1 MVPEYM
7 IVPYEVHVPSF
18 RGTATEEWDPPT
30 PDCEPTLH
38 ALGEHYLLSE
48 SGFPPEDAGDL
59 ALPVVDAEGR
69 LHRTALLRAR
79 RELRERE
86 DLTVSTT
93 TTAIEVVSRLIDRAF
108 EEAREGSTDAQS
120 TLADLSAP
128 TLVEG
133 DEDVDDAESPPAVER
148 GENDERT
155 EPPTR

>member
-1 MVPEYM
+1 MVPGYM
-7 IVPYEVHVPSF
+7 IIPYEVHVPSF

-38 ALGEHYLLSE
+38 ALGGHYLLSE
-48 SGFPPEDAGDL
+48 SGFPPENAADL

-86 DLTVSTT
+86 DISVSTAT
-93 TTAIEVVSRLIDRAF
+93 TGIEVVSRLIDRPF
-108 EEAREGSTDAQS
+108 EREYQGATDAQS
-120 TLADLSAP
+120 TLANLTAP
-128 TLVEG
+128 SLDEG
-133 DEDVDDAESPPAVER
+133 DEDTPAGESAPTVER
-148 GENDERT
+148 GEEDERS

>member
-1 MVPEYM
+1 M
-7 IVPYEVHVPSF
+7 IVPFDVHVPSF

-48 SGFPPEDAGDL
+48 SGFPPDDAGDL
-59 ALPVVDAEGR
+59 ALPVVDAQGR
-69 LHRTALLRAR
+69 LHRTSLLRAR

-86 DLTVSTT
+86 DITVSTAT
-93 TTAIEVVSRLIDRAF
+93 TGIEVVSRLIDRAF
-108 EEAREGSTDAQS
+108 EEESEESTDAQS

-128 TLVEG
+128 SLDEG
-133 DEDVDDAESPPAVER
+133 DEDIIDGQSPSSLER
-148 GENDERT
+148 GEDDERT